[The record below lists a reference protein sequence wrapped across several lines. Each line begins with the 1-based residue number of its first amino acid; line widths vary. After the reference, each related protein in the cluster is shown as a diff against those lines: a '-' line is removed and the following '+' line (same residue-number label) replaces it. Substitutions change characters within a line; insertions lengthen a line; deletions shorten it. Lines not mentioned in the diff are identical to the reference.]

1 MAAAYLDLL
10 ERRDGLTRLSEKTGS
25 WARLQLRFSGDYDLR

>member
-10 ERRDGLTRLSEKTGS
+10 ERCDSLARFSEKNWELDQAS
-25 WARLQLRFSGDYDLR
+25 VAF